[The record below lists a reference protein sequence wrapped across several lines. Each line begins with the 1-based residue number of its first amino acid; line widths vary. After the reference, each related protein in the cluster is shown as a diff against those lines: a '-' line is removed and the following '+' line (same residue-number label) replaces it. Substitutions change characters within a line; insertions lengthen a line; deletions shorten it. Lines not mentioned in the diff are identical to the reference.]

1 VKYQRGRVTWRKD
14 HASDLWSVRIAP
26 ESRIEFEPG
35 QYVTLGLTD
44 PATGKMIE
52 RAYSVCSAPHEEE
65 LEFFFELVPQGKLTP
80 KLFELKPG
88 ADVWMRRRAK
98 GAFTID
104 RRGGRRNHF
113 MAATVTGIA
122 PALSMVRSLRR
133 EKPDLRLV
141 IVQAGSRSHEL
152 GYREELERAAAESG
166 GWLTYVPTVSRP
178 WEDPE
183 WKGERGRA
191 EDVLRKHLDLGG
203 FTPEDSTARRST
215 SRSTGCPRRP
225 TLLRRPEPRGN
236 ARPRAPCR
244 STCALAPRRVR
255 GERLSQE
262 LASRSLLRAQRGA
275 GAGLHHQGGGGL
287 AKEDVEECVD
297 SGHGGRPDGS
307 ATSGAA

>member
-1 VKYQRGRVTWRKD
+1 MRSSDMAVSPEKYQRGRVTWRKD
-14 HASDLWSVRIAP
+14 HSSDLWSVRVAP

-65 LEFFFELVPQGKLTP
+65 LEFFFELVPHGKLTP

-88 ADVWMRRRAK
+88 ADLWMRRRAK

-104 RRGGRRNHF
+104 HQGGRRNHF

-203 FTPEDSTARRST
+203 FTPEDSTAYLC
-215 SRSTGCPRRP
+215 GHPQMIENGKGI
-225 TLLRRPEPRGN
+225 LLRRGFD
-236 ARPRAPCR
+236 
-244 STCALAPRRVR
+244 
-255 GERLSQE
+255 
-262 LASRSLLRAQRGA
+262 RAQI
-275 GAGLHHQGGGGL
+275 HVEVYWMP
-287 AKEDVEECVD
+287 AKAD
-297 SGHGGRPDGS
+297 
-307 ATSGAA
+307 ATTAT